1 MKLYSYLYEI
11 PLFYAILVALNYF
24 RFPEYP
30 GFLEINPHP
39 YWLGILLFSFR
50 YGTFAGAITG
60 ILSTVTYIIFIWLE
74 GDRYLFGDF
83 HFYLLPSLFIIIGTL
98 IGIGVDKYI
107 QINKKQKKELIKLS
121 GDKIHLYQELKSQ
134 RVITNELEKRI
145 VTKTSTLVTLYEGA
159 RRLDTVEFEDLY
171 KSIVLFFSKTL
182 DVKEAAIYL
191 KDNNKWKLKRS
202 LGWENEDSWPKEYA
216 LNDGLVGLSGSG
228 GKVLNIKNF
237 LGKDVERQKIQ
248 VTDSQPQLDIKR
260 ECLMAGP
267 LKKGENGN
275 VIGVFSIQAIPLLS
289 LNSATVN
296 LFSFLLNWASR
307 SLGTAYFFEEMKKQE
322 ILDPELE
329 IYSFRYF
336 ETRFKQEFLRSR
348 TYYLPLSIAL
358 ITITGTD
365 NFPPPKKKSVMT
377 AISHLLKDSC
387 RDIDVIASFPD
398 PNIPF
403 ACLLTTTTA
412 EKSSD
417 VKKVI
422 FDNFEKLNLDKSVR
436 LHIGISS
443 YTPKTKSIEDFLN
456 LTKEELHKEMENVA

>member
-1 MKLYSYLYEI
+1 MTTEFTSNEFRLYHNSGLKLQEEIDLKLIETPYLE
-11 PLFYAILVALNYF
+11 LVEL
-24 RFPEYP
+24 
-30 GFLEINPHP
+30 ID
-39 YWLGILLFSFR
+39 LFS
-50 YGTFAGAITG
+50 YKESDEK
-60 ILSTVTYIIFIWLE
+60 ILQMQ
-74 GDRYLFGDF
+74 D
-83 HFYLLPSLFIIIGTL
+83 
-98 IGIGVDKYI
+98 
-107 QINKKQKKELIKLS
+107 QKKELIKLS

-336 ETRFKQEFLRSR
+336 ETRFKQYPKNKTLEKTLSCCVC
-348 TYYLPLSIAL
+348 SIAL
-358 ITITGTD
+358 IYIYIYIYMYVYIYIY
-365 NFPPPKKKSVMT
+365 NY
-377 AISHLLKDSC
+377 I
-387 RDIDVIASFPD
+387 
-398 PNIPF
+398 
-403 ACLLTTTTA
+403 
-412 EKSSD
+412 
-417 VKKVI
+417 
-422 FDNFEKLNLDKSVR
+422 
-436 LHIGISS
+436 
-443 YTPKTKSIEDFLN
+443 
-456 LTKEELHKEMENVA
+456 